1 MTGNSIIRIDGISQP
16 IEIVRSNRKTLGIHI
31 DREGHVS
38 VRAPF
43 AASDK
48 DVSEILISKKKW
60 LLENIRK
67 NIEANRQAEQL
78 DRFSAEEIRAMAD
91 KAVKVIPERVKYY
104 APLLGVTYGNI
115 TIRNQKSRWGSCSSK
130 GNLNFN
136 CLLMMTPPEVVDAV
150 VVHELCHRK
159 HMDHSAAFYADVYR
173 VYPEYDKWDKWLK
186 DNGPMLVRRMT
197 G

>member
-1 MTGNSIIRIDGISQP
+1 MPGNSTIRIDGISQP
-16 IEIVRSNRKTLGIHI
+16 IEIVRSSRKTLGIHI
-31 DREGHVS
+31 DREGNVS

-48 DVSEILISKKKW
+48 EVADILISKKKL

-67 NIEANRQAEQL
+67 IIEVNRQAEQL

-91 KAVKVIPERVKYY
+91 KAIKVIPERVKYY

-159 HMDHSAAFYADVYR
+159 HMDHSAAFYADVRR